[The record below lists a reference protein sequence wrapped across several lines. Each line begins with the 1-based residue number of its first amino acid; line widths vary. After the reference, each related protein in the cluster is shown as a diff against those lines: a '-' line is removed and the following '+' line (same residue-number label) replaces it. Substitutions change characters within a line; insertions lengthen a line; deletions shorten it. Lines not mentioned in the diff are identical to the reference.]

1 MRRKST
7 SSYPENWNE
16 IAQRVKDEA
25 NWHCIRCGRFHH
37 PPTGYTLTVHHLD
50 LNPSNCKW
58 WNLAALCQR
67 CHLQIQAKV
76 IMERTWLLPHTEWF
90 KPYVA
95 GFYAFIFGKND
106 ERDYVMAH
114 VDELIAMGQGREVVR
129 A

>member
-1 MRRKST
+1 MRRKSK

-16 IAQRVKDEA
+16 IAQRVKDDA
-25 NWHCIRCGRFHH
+25 QWHCIRCGHFHH
-37 PPTGYTLTVHHLD
+37 PPTGYMLTVHHLD

-95 GFYAFIFGKND
+95 GFYAFTFGKND
-106 ERDYVMAH
+106 ERDYVMGH
-114 VDELIAMGQGREVVR
+114 VDELIALGQGREMVR
-129 A
+129 